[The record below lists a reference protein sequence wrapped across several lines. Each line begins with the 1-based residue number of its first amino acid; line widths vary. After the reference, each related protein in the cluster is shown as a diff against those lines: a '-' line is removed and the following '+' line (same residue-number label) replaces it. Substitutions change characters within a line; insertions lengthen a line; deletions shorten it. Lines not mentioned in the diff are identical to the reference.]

1 MSTKTCTKCGVEK
14 DVSEFSKNKKNKDG
28 LKYWCKLCVKED
40 YEANREERLAKQKEY
55 YEANHEERLTK
66 QKEHYKANR
75 EEIRVKQ
82 KEHYEANRDKIRA
95 KQKEMYEFTREKR
108 LDKAKEYRETNR
120 DKIRAKKKEYR
131 EANHKEILAKR
142 KERYEANRDE
152 ILAKMRT
159 SEYRAKANKRNKKRY
174 NEDSLFRIVN
184 KLRTRVRQ
192 ALKAQGAKKF
202 TSTMELIGCSP
213 EFLTKRLEKQ
223 IKPGTKREDYHVDH
237 IIPCA
242 FFDLTK
248 EEDQRLCFHWTNH
261 QLLTGPVNESKSDDV
276 IWSGHVYKPD
286 EVPSEI
292 REKIYAHCRSNMTLR
307 SS

>member
-1 MSTKTCTKCGVEK
+1 MSTKTCSKCGVEK
-14 DVSEFSKNKKNKDG
+14 DVGEFGKNKSRKDG
-28 LKYWCKLCVKED
+28 LQERCKSCRKEHYEANHEEILAKNKEH
-40 YEANREERLAKQKEY
+40 YEANREEKLAKNKEHYEANREEILAKQKEHYEANREEIRTKKKEHYEANREEILAKQKEY
-55 YEANHEERLTK
+55 YEAN
-66 QKEHYKANR
+66 R
-75 EEIRVKQ
+75 EEILSNQR
-82 KEHYEANRDKIRA
+82 
-95 KQKEMYEFTREKR
+95 TP
-108 LDKAKEYRETNR
+108 EYRT
-120 DKIRAKKKEYR
+120 KKNAR
-131 EANHKEILAKR
+131 R
-142 KERYEANRDE
+142 
-152 ILAKMRT
+152 RT
-159 SEYRAKANKRNKKRY
+159 PEYRAKKNTQRKKRRD
-174 NEDSLFRIVN
+174 EDLLFRV
-184 KLRTRVRQ
+184 KDLLRRRVRD

-202 TSTMELIGCSP
+202 TRTMDLIGCSP

-276 IWSGHVYKPD
+276 FWSGQVYRPV

-292 REKIYAHCRSNMTLR
+292 REEIYAHCRSNMTLR